1 MAGTQEKKKLDPEN
15 EIITVSAK
23 KTVNFY
29 VFISK
34 IIMNK
39 FQKVELQALGEAIN
53 KAIIIANDLVNA
65 GIATYTKIEPTTQNI
80 GVRGN
85 PTKIVIQLQATDK
98 LQKID

>member
-1 MAGTQEKKKLDPEN
+1 MAENQEKKKLDPEN
-15 EIITVSAK
+15 EIITVSSK

-39 FQKVELQALGEAIN
+39 FRKVELQALGEAIN
-53 KAIIIANDLVNA
+53 KAIIIANDLVNSGVA
-65 GIATYTKIEPTTQNI
+65 EYTKIEPTTQNE

-85 PTKIVIQLQATDK
+85 PNKIIIQLKATDK

>member
-15 EIITVSAK
+15 ELITVSGK
-23 KTVNFY
+23 KPANFY

-39 FQKVELQALGEAIN
+39 FRKVELQALGDAIN
-53 KAIIIANDLVNA
+53 KAIIVANDLVNA
-65 GIATYTKIEPTTQNI
+65 GVATIVKIEPTTQSE

-85 PTKIVIQLQATDK
+85 PTKIIIQLKATDK